1 MKHKTLATITI
12 LIISVFGSA
21 VVLNQIINQTQPHT
35 TNKYAIEVAFP
46 NLFFDHPAGIY
57 NSGDGTNS
65 LFVVGQLGVIY
76 VFENQ
81 RNASEANI
89 FLDIQAQ
96 VHLGAFLGLA
106 FDPNFKD
113 NGHFYVNY
121 IADTPLRTIIAQW
134 SVSPN
139 NPNEAKKPAKKSS

>member
-57 NSGDGTNS
+57 NSGDGTNR
-65 LFVVGQLGVIY
+65 LFVVGQIGLIY
-76 VFENQ
+76 VFENR
-81 RNASEANI
+81 RNATETNI
-89 FLDIQAQ
+89 FLDIRK
-96 VHLGAFLGLA
+96 H
-106 FDPNFKD
+106 
-113 NGHFYVNY
+113 
-121 IADTPLRTIIAQW
+121 
-134 SVSPN
+134 
-139 NPNEAKKPAKKSS
+139 